1 MGWGGESKRCEGEQ
15 KSRREGESGQGREG
29 GGGVLLLLLQMRAV
43 GTGEEV
49 EGGEE
54 KGASENRSENN
65 RPILCPEDRR
75 CCLLTLRVRRE
86 EGGLTITC

>member
-15 KSRREGESGQGREG
+15 KSRREGESGQGG
-29 GGGVLLLLLQMRAV
+29 LLLLQMRAV
-43 GTGEEV
+43 GTGEEG

-54 KGASENRSENN
+54 KGASENN

>member
-1 MGWGGESKRCEGEQ
+1 MRENRRAGE
-15 KSRREGESGQGREG
+15 RESQGR

-43 GTGEEV
+43 GTGEEG